1 MPNSFDRK
9 RVSVLIRLLIIDLLV
24 NVYLKSKSHRENK
37 DKSVDNIQAIKP
49 CGVVC
54 YNFI

>member
-49 CGVVC
+49 CGGVC